1 MMSSPISPA
10 LNQSLAID
18 PAQVNQI
25 YSNLSEADGLQ
36 QASEQFEAIFLQL
49 VLKNMNSA
57 TAAISGDDGM
67 FASREQRMYQDIYN
81 AQISQ
86 SLAASG
92 QIGLAEKMVA
102 QIGGQLHSLENKFKE
117 PEKTVAP
124 TLEGN
129 AFSQPLNASGI
140 NSGS

>member
-1 MMSSPISPA
+1 MSSPISPV

-18 PAQVNQI
+18 PTQVSQI
-25 YSNLSEADGLQ
+25 YGNLSESDSLQ
-36 QASEQFEAIFLQL
+36 QASEQFEAVFLQL

-57 TAAISGDDGM
+57 TEAISGSDGM

-102 QIGGQLHSLENKFKE
+102 QIGGHLHSLENKFKE
-117 PEKTVAP
+117 PEKMVAS
-124 TLEGN
+124 TLEGS